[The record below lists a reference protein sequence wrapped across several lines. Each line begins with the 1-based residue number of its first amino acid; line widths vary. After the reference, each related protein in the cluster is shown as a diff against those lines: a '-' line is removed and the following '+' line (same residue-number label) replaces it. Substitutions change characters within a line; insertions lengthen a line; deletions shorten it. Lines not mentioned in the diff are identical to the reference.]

1 MARNKYLSTL
11 ISSRNIFKLYSLYS
25 FFKEPQMLWSMPKLL
40 HFPLCFPAPNPMTD
54 EAPPQCEYEG
64 CEVVEN
70 EGHGVWVENVGSG

>member
-1 MARNKYLSTL
+1 
-11 ISSRNIFKLYSLYS
+11 
-25 FFKEPQMLWSMPKLL
+25 MLWSMPKLL

-70 EGHGVWVENVGSG
+70 EGHGVWVENVGNG